1 MNSLVGTA
9 ALLVAPGLPFAL
21 GVLWSFPRLRPHIGP
36 IAPWAAIPALL
47 LALFGK
53 PGETVELSW
62 LLFGAQIGMTPT
74 TQVFLFFTALIWFA
88 AGIHGRGHLSEE
100 DHCERFCAFWLFTLA
115 GNIGLILALDVA
127 LFYTSFALMTFAAYG
142 LIVHDGSHAALR
154 AGRVYLVLAVLG
166 EALILIGLILAARVT
181 DAPLL
186 PLLADLPEAIAAAP
200 KRDLII
206 ASLWLG
212 FGVKA
217 GLPLLHFSL
226 PLAYSA
232 APVPVA
238 AALAGAMIK
247 AGLLGWLVTLPLG
260 QAGLEQ
266 WGTIVIATGL
276 VAAFGGALIGVHQ
289 REPRTVLAY
298 SSISQMGLATAGVGA
313 WLANPELGPLF
324 AVAITIFALHHA
336 LAKATLFL
344 GTDMARHHPPFS
356 TTWLWIG
363 LGIPA
368 LALVGLMPSG
378 LLGKITAKE
387 ALALVDSPGGASGD
401 LAWWFSMAAVGTTV
415 LMARYL
421 WLLHLEVGQKGRDE
435 VGSAAWRGWLLL
447 TAATFVGVFLLPL
460 WGISPSWWGA
470 IGGLFD
476 ALWPVAL
483 GLGLVAIGWRWL
495 RPWPI
500 PPADA
505 LVLLTPLPGLAVRAG
520 QALGVTGPAIERLLR
535 HLQALAL
542 DRYRRADHRIGRAS
556 VHLWRRNASLLF
568 ALILA
573 LLAAYGLTIV

>member
-1 MNSLVGTA
+1 MSSLVGTV
-9 ALLVAPGLPFAL
+9 ALLLAPGVPFAL
-21 GVLWSFPRLRPHIGP
+21 GVLWSFPRLRPRIGP

-88 AGIHGRGHLSEE
+88 AGIHGRGHLSED
-100 DHCERFCAFWLFTLA
+100 DHCERFCVFWLFTLA

-142 LIVHDGSHAALR
+142 LIVHDASHAALR

-166 EALILIGLILAARVT
+166 EALILVGLILAARAT

-186 PLLADLPEAIAAAP
+186 PLLADLPAAIAAAP
-200 KRDLII
+200 ERDLII

-226 PLAYSA
+226 PLAYAA

-266 WGTIVIATGL
+266 WGTVVIATGL

-289 REPRTVLAY
+289 TRPRFVLAY
-298 SSISQMGLATAGVGA
+298 SSISQMGMVTVAIGA
-313 WLANPELGPLF
+313 WLSAPALGPLL
-324 AVAITIFALHHA
+324 VIAITIFALHHA
-336 LAKATLFL
+336 LAKAALFL
-344 GTDMARHHPPFS
+344 GTEVVRHRTRRPVL
-356 TTWLWIG
+356 WLWIG

-368 LALVGLMPSG
+368 LGLAGLMPSG
-378 LLGKITAKE
+378 LLTKTSLKD
-387 ALALVDSPGGASGD
+387 ALVAGNGMPEMWAQLPLLLG
-401 LAWWFSMAAVGTTV
+401 LAAIGTTA
-415 LMARYL
+415 LMARHL
-421 WLLHLEVGQKGRDE
+421 WLLRLEAGRDDARP
-435 VGSAAWRGWLLL
+435 AAWHGWALI
-447 TAATFVGVFLLPL
+447 TAATVLGVFLLPI
-460 WGISPSWWGA
+460 WGISPSWWA
-470 IGGLFD
+470 ALGGLFD
-476 ALWPVAL
+476 AFWPVAI
-483 GLGLVAIGWRWL
+483 GLGLAVIAWRWL

-500 PPADA
+500 PPADV

-520 QALGVTGPAIERLLR
+520 RALGVTGPAIERVLR

-556 VHLWRRNASLLF
+556 VHLWRRDASLLF

-573 LLAAYGLTIV
+573 LLAVYGLSIV

>member
-1 MNSLVGTA
+1 MSSLVGTV
-9 ALLVAPGLPFAL
+9 ALLLAPGVPFAL
-21 GVLWSFPRLRPHIGP
+21 GVLWSFPRLRPRIGP

-88 AGIHGRGHLSEE
+88 AGIHGRGHLSED
-100 DHCERFCAFWLFTLA
+100 DHCERFCVFWLFTLA

-142 LIVHDGSHAALR
+142 LIVHDASHAALR

-166 EALILIGLILAARVT
+166 EALILVGLILAARAT

-186 PLLADLPEAIAAAP
+186 PLLADLPAAIAAAP
-200 KRDLII
+200 ERDLII

-226 PLAYSA
+226 PLAYAA

-266 WGTIVIATGL
+266 WGTVVIATGL

-289 REPRTVLAY
+289 NRPRFVLAY
-298 SSISQMGLATAGVGA
+298 SSISQMGMVTVAIGA
-313 WLANPELGPLF
+313 WLSAPALGPLL
-324 AVAITIFALHHA
+324 VIAITIFALHHA
-336 LAKATLFL
+336 LAKAALFL
-344 GTDMARHHPPFS
+344 GTEVVRHRTRRPVL
-356 TTWLWIG
+356 WLWIG

-368 LALVGLMPSG
+368 LGLAGLMPSG
-378 LLGKITAKE
+378 LLTKTSLKDALVAGNGMPEMWAQLPLLL
-387 ALALVDSPGGASGD
+387 ALAAI
-401 LAWWFSMAAVGTTV
+401 GTTA
-415 LMARYL
+415 LMARHL
-421 WLLHLEVGQKGRDE
+421 WLLRLEAGRDDARP
-435 VGSAAWRGWLLL
+435 AAWHGWALI
-447 TAATFVGVFLLPL
+447 TGATVLGVFLLPI
-460 WGISPSWWGA
+460 WGISPSWWA
-470 IGGLFD
+470 ALGGLFD
-476 ALWPVAL
+476 AFWPVAI
-483 GLGLVAIGWRWL
+483 GLGLAVIAWRWL

-500 PPADA
+500 PPADV

-520 QALGVTGPAIERLLR
+520 RALGVTGPAIERILR

-556 VHLWRRNASLLF
+556 VHLWRRDASLLF

-573 LLAAYGLTIV
+573 LLAVYGLSIV

>member
-1 MNSLVGTA
+1 MSSMVGTA

-21 GVLWSFPRLRPHIGP
+21 GVLWSFPRLRPRIGP

-100 DHCERFCAFWLFTLA
+100 DHCERFCVFWLFTLA

-142 LIVHDGSHAALR
+142 LIVHDGSPAALR

-166 EALILIGLILAARVT
+166 EALILIGLILAARAT

-200 KRDLII
+200 QRDLII

-226 PLAYSA
+226 PLAYAA

-260 QAGLEQ
+260 QTGLEQ

-289 REPRTVLAY
+289 NRPRIVLAY
-298 SSISQMGLATAGVGA
+298 SSISQMGMVTVAIGA
-313 WLANPELGPLF
+313 WLSAPALGPLL
-324 AVAITIFALHHA
+324 AIAITVFALHHA
-336 LAKATLFL
+336 LAKAALFL
-344 GTDMARHHPPFS
+344 GTEVVRHRTRRPVL
-356 TTWLWIG
+356 WLWIG

-368 LALVGLMPSG
+368 LGLAGLMPSG
-378 LLGKITAKE
+378 LLTKTTLKAALTAGNGMPE
-387 ALALVDSPGGASGD
+387 TWTNLPLLLGI
-401 LAWWFSMAAVGTTV
+401 AAIGTTA
-415 LMARYL
+415 LMARHL
-421 WLLHLEVGQKGRDE
+421 WLLRLEAGRDDARP
-435 VGSAAWRGWLLL
+435 AAWHGWALI
-447 TAATFVGVFLLPL
+447 TAATVLGVFLLPI
-460 WGISPSWWGA
+460 WGISPSWWA
-470 IGGLFD
+470 VVAGLID
-476 ALWPVAL
+476 AFWPVAI
-483 GLGLVAIGWRWL
+483 GLVLAVIAWRWL

-520 QALGVTGPAIERLLR
+520 QALGVTGPAIKRVFR

-542 DRYRRADHRIGRAS
+542 DRYRRADHRIGRSS
-556 VHLWRRNASLLF
+556 VHLWRRDASLLF

>member
-1 MNSLVGTA
+1 MSSLVGTV
-9 ALLVAPGLPFAL
+9 ALLLAPGVPFAL
-21 GVLWSFPRLRPHIGP
+21 GVLWSFPRLRPRIGP

-88 AGIHGRGHLSEE
+88 AGIHGRGHLSED
-100 DHCERFCAFWLFTLA
+100 DHCERFCVFWLFTLA

-142 LIVHDGSHAALR
+142 LIVHDASHAALR

-166 EALILIGLILAARVT
+166 EALILIGLILAARAT

-186 PLLADLPEAIAAAP
+186 PLLADLPAAIAAAP
-200 KRDLII
+200 ERDLII

-226 PLAYSA
+226 PLAYAA

-266 WGTIVIATGL
+266 WGTVVIATGL

-289 REPRTVLAY
+289 TRPRFVLAY
-298 SSISQMGLATAGVGA
+298 SSISQMGMVSVAIGA
-313 WLANPELGPLF
+313 WLSAPALGPLL
-324 AVAITIFALHHA
+324 VIAITIFALHHA
-336 LAKATLFL
+336 LAKAALFL
-344 GTDMARHHPPFS
+344 GTEVVRHRTRRPVL
-356 TTWLWIG
+356 WLWIG

-368 LALVGLMPSG
+368 LGLAGLMPSG
-378 LLGKITAKE
+378 LLTKTSLKDALVAGNGMPEMWAQLPLLL
-387 ALALVDSPGGASGD
+387 ALAAI
-401 LAWWFSMAAVGTTV
+401 GTTA
-415 LMARYL
+415 LMARHL
-421 WLLHLEVGQKGRDE
+421 WLLRLEAGRDDARP
-435 VGSAAWRGWLLL
+435 AAWHGWALI
-447 TAATFVGVFLLPL
+447 TAATVLGVFLLPI
-460 WGISPSWWGA
+460 WGISPSWWA
-470 IGGLFD
+470 ALGGLFD
-476 ALWPVAL
+476 AFWPVAI
-483 GLGLVAIGWRWL
+483 GLGLAVIAWRWL

-500 PPADA
+500 PPADV

-520 QALGVTGPAIERLLR
+520 RALGVTGPAIERILR

-556 VHLWRRNASLLF
+556 VHLWRRDASLLF

-573 LLAAYGLTIV
+573 LLAVYGLSIV

>member
-1 MNSLVGTA
+1 MSSVVGTV
-9 ALLVAPGLPFAL
+9 ALLLAPGLPFAL
-21 GVLWSFPRLRPHIGP
+21 GLLWSFPRLRPHIGP

-62 LLFGAQIGMTPT
+62 LLFGAEIGMTPT

-88 AGIHGRGHLSEE
+88 AGIHGRGHLSED
-100 DHCERFCAFWLFTLA
+100 DHCERFCVFWLFTLA

-142 LIVHDGSHAALR
+142 LIVHSSSPAALR

-166 EALILIGLILAARVT
+166 EALILIGLILAARGT
-181 DAPLL
+181 EAPLL

-200 KRDLII
+200 ERDLII

-226 PLAYSA
+226 PLAYAA

-260 QAGLEQ
+260 QAGLAD

-276 VAAFGGALIGVHQ
+276 IAAFGGALIGVHQ
-289 REPRTVLAY
+289 NRPRIVLAY
-298 SSISQMGLATAGVGA
+298 SSISQMGMATVAIGA
-313 WLANPELGPLF
+313 WLSAPALGPLL
-324 AVAITIFALHHA
+324 AIAITIFALHHA
-336 LAKATLFL
+336 LAKAALFL
-344 GTDMARHHPPFS
+344 GTEVVRHRTRRPVL
-356 TTWLWIG
+356 WLWIG

-368 LALVGLMPSG
+368 LGLAGLMPSG
-378 LLGKITAKE
+378 LLTKTTLKAALTAGD
-387 ALALVDSPGGASGD
+387 ALPETWANLPLLLGI
-401 LAWWFSMAAVGTTV
+401 AAIGTTA
-415 LMARYL
+415 LMARHL
-421 WLLHLEVGQKGRDE
+421 WLLRLEAGRDDARP
-435 VGSAAWRGWLLL
+435 AAWHGWALI
-447 TAATFVGVFLLPL
+447 TAATVLGVFLLPI
-460 WGISPSWWGA
+460 WGISPSWWA
-470 IGGLFD
+470 ALGGLFD
-476 ALWPVAL
+476 AFWPVAI
-483 GLGLVAIGWRWL
+483 GLVLAVIAWRWL

-500 PPADA
+500 PPADV

-520 QALGVTGPAIERLLR
+520 QALGVTGPAIQRVFR

-556 VHLWRRNASLLF
+556 VHLWRRDASLLF

-573 LLAAYGLTIV
+573 LLAVYGLSIV

>member
-1 MNSLVGTA
+1 MSSLVGTV
-9 ALLVAPGLPFAL
+9 ALLLAPGVPFAL
-21 GVLWSFPRLRPHIGP
+21 GVLWSFPRLRPRIGP

-88 AGIHGRGHLSEE
+88 AGIHGRGHLSED
-100 DHCERFCAFWLFTLA
+100 DHCERFCVFWLFTLA

-142 LIVHDGSHAALR
+142 LIVHDASHAALR

-166 EALILIGLILAARVT
+166 EALILVGLILAARAT

-186 PLLADLPEAIAAAP
+186 PLLADLPAAIAAAP
-200 KRDLII
+200 ERDLII

-226 PLAYSA
+226 PLAYAA

-266 WGTIVIATGL
+266 WGTVVIATGL

-289 REPRTVLAY
+289 TRPRFVLAY
-298 SSISQMGLATAGVGA
+298 SSISQMGMVTVAIGA
-313 WLANPELGPLF
+313 WLSAPALGPLL
-324 AVAITIFALHHA
+324 VIAITIFALHHA
-336 LAKATLFL
+336 LAKAALFL
-344 GTDMARHHPPFS
+344 GTEVVRHRTRRPVL
-356 TTWLWIG
+356 WLWIG

-368 LALVGLMPSG
+368 LGLAGLMPSG
-378 LLGKITAKE
+378 LLTKTSLKD
-387 ALALVDSPGGASGD
+387 ALVAGNGMPEMWAQLPLLLG
-401 LAWWFSMAAVGTTV
+401 LAAIGTTA
-415 LMARYL
+415 LMARHL
-421 WLLHLEVGQKGRDE
+421 WLLRLEAGRDDARP
-435 VGSAAWRGWLLL
+435 AAWHGWALI
-447 TAATFVGVFLLPL
+447 TAATVLGVFLLPI
-460 WGISPSWWGA
+460 WGISPSWWA
-470 IGGLFD
+470 ALGGLFD
-476 ALWPVAL
+476 AFWPVAI
-483 GLGLVAIGWRWL
+483 GLGLAVIAWRWL

-500 PPADA
+500 PPADV

-520 QALGVTGPAIERLLR
+520 RALGVTGPAIERILR

-556 VHLWRRNASLLF
+556 VHLWRRDASLLF

-573 LLAAYGLTIV
+573 LLAVYGLSIV